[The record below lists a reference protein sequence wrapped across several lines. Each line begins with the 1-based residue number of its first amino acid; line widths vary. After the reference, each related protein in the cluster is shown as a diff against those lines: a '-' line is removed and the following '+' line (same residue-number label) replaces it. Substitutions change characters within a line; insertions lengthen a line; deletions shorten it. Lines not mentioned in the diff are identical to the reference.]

1 MARLTGG
8 GVRLGEVLA
17 LKWGDIQFGEETD
30 GGNRFIY
37 VRRNWVD
44 GQFGKPKSGK
54 ERRVDLSKQL
64 RRALAELRDKRMLAA
79 YLAGK
84 TSVADE
90 LVFPSEAGTPL
101 NGSNVYSRYFVP
113 AIEKAGLR
121 HFRLDDLRHTYASL
135 LIQAGASL
143 AYVQIKSDTAPS
155 RSPWIF
161 TVISCRARMSV
172 GLMAWT
178 ARSRRNNPQLPRNKR
193 PKRGATR
200 VLK

>member
-1 MARLTGG
+1 M
-8 GVRLGEVLA
+8 RLGEVLA
-17 LKWGDIQFGEETD
+17 LKWGDIQFGTETD

-79 YLAGK
+79 NLAGK

-90 LVFPSEAGTPL
+90 LAFPSEAGTPL
-101 NGSNVYSRYFVP
+101 NPGHSGSSR
-113 AIEKAGLR
+113 ASRAECEC
-121 HFRLDDLRHTYASL
+121 RLGGWFGR
-135 LIQAGASL
+135 
-143 AYVQIKSDTAPS
+143 
-155 RSPWIF
+155 R
-161 TVISCRARMSV
+161 RAD
-172 GLMAWT
+172 GT
-178 ARSRRNNPQLPRNKR
+178 ICNPPRNKK
-193 PKRGATR
+193 PKRRATR